1 MSTPLL
7 TAGVRVPSGPHAP
20 LRLDFDLH
28 ALRTVL
34 LSRQGVASL
43 DAGLWDKPGVYV
55 LVGTIAYGE
64 KTEVRV
70 GQSVKLKGRL
80 ESHVRSPPI
89 PWWRALA
96 VIRDTTVGFHS
107 AQIGYIEGALA
118 DELRARP
125 GIKLFEGKRDADT
138 TLPTYERT
146 ALDAFVQTILEAL
159 KIVGVSLLSPANEGA
174 EEEEISKP
182 GATHTRVAGTISDL
196 LSAGILSAGD
206 GLEASQK
213 NRTTGETRLARAE
226 VLASGQLRVDGVSYS
241 SPSTALTRGLDVPAG
256 NGWKGWKVAGTST
269 TLADLRD
276 RLVISAADAV

>member
-7 TAGVRVPSGPHAP
+7 TAGVRVPAGPHAP

-28 ALRTVL
+28 ALRTAL
-34 LSRQGVASL
+34 LSREAVAAL
-43 DAGLWDKPGVYV
+43 DAGVWEKPGVYV
-55 LVGTIAYGE
+55 LVGGIAYGE

-70 GQSVKLKGRL
+70 GQSVQLKSRL
-80 ESHVRSPPI
+80 TAHVRTPPI
-89 PWWRALA
+89 AWWRALA

-107 AQIGYIEGALA
+107 AQIRYIEGALA

-125 GIKLFEGKRDADT
+125 GVKLFEGQRDADT

-159 KIVGVSLLSPANEGA
+159 KIVGITLVSPADAGA
-174 EEEEISKP
+174 EEEEISKA
-182 GATHTRVAGTISDL
+182 GTTHTRVAGTISDL
-196 LSAGILSAGD
+196 LAAGILSAGD
-206 GLEASQK
+206 VLEARQK
-213 NRTTGETRLARAE
+213 NRATHETRLAQAE

-241 SPSTALTRGLDVPAG
+241 SPSTALTRGLDISAG
-256 NGWKGWKVAGTST
+256 NGWIGWKVAGSAT

-276 RLVISAADAV
+276 RLEPQRPT